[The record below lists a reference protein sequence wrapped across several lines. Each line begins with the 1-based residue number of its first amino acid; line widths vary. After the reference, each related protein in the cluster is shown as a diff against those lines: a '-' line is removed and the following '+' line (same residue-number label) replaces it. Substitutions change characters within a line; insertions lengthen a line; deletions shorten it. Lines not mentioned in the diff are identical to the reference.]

1 MPDALNAE
9 FDNSGEVINGST
21 YLEVNITSGSLFN
34 DVFKDL
40 VWYYNEYVISVT
52 SNFTFPDG
60 NTSLQTQVYSEG
72 TFKVRYEGLLVIP
85 QDQACEKSL
94 LDTLTHYPAFRSAKF
109 YKFDLGELHQF
120 ETSFISIEIAKIHV

>member
-34 DVFKDL
+34 EVFKDL

-52 SNFTFPDG
+52 SNFAVPDG
-60 NTSLQTQVYSEG
+60 NTSLQTQVYGEG

-94 LDTLTHYPAFRSAKF
+94 LDTLTYYPAFGSAKF
-109 YKFDLGELHQF
+109 YNFKQSELH
-120 ETSFISIEIAKIHV
+120 